1 MKYTCMCELTFYFDK
16 IDKKI
21 FKTNLD
27 YWEYGMNMWNMC
39 MWYKLPMAQLSTKDQ
54 IGKYKD
60 VKVTDSLQ
68 QWAKLIP

>member
-27 YWEYGMNMWNMC
+27 YWEYGMNMWNMS
-39 MWYKLPMAQLSTKDQ
+39 MW
-54 IGKYKD
+54 
-60 VKVTDSLQ
+60 
-68 QWAKLIP
+68 